1 MDEEDALSMPVIN
14 PILSSLEDV
23 APEIID
29 VPVPGPKGSKDSRDG
44 SRDGSRDDSQDGS
57 KAEPVVKDTEDVYK
71 NYIESLEKQVHRL
84 KREELR
90 GVMLMAIVL
99 NFNDRNIRKRVI
111 ESVHSHLLNKHRIL
125 EYVVAQQ
132 ILPLSAVKDDIRLL
146 ELEKQMVLKQIDATL
161 ESVVGLKHH
170 AKNKQDP
177 RTFSKTPNTHDNP
190 HRNPHSNPHSNS
202 HTNSHKKSR

>member
-1 MDEEDALSMPVIN
+1 MSDEEDDALSMPVIN
-14 PILSSLEDV
+14 PILSSVEDV
-23 APEIID
+23 KEEIID
-29 VPVPGPKGSKDSRDG
+29 VPLPGPKNGVKDVAKSETRAEA
-44 SRDGSRDDSQDGS
+44 RAEAR
-57 KAEPVVKDTEDVYK
+57 AEPVKEADDVHK
-71 NYIESLEKQVHRL
+71 NYIESLEKQIHRL

-161 ESVVGLKHH
+161 ESVAGLKHH
-170 AKNKQDP
+170 RGGKHD
-177 RTFSKTPNTHDNP
+177 SKTKT
-190 HRNPHSNPHSNS
+190 RQS
-202 HTNSHKKSR
+202 KQ